1 MTNFLPCLWI
11 PLCFTIGLSK
21 HPTELPALPSLSS
34 STYMENGYLQ
44 SQLTPLK
51 NTQTKTS
58 ESALL
63 VQRCLINQLSLGSTT
78 PTSSVQCKSLLQ
90 QMGRC
95 GILLGR
101 IWSAG
106 LLQSKSRYR
115 IHAHFRPDVPPT
127 FDISLENL
135 NVIPSQLLLL
145 QEDGNSSYH
154 LI

>member
-1 MTNFLPCLWI
+1 MTNFLPSLWI

-21 HPTELPALPSLSS
+21 HPTKLPAAPSLSS

-63 VQRCLINQLSLGSTT
+63 VQRCLINQLSLSSTT

-101 IWSAG
+101 IWLVG
-106 LLQSKSRYR
+106 LLLSKSRYR
-115 IHAHFRPDVPPT
+115 MHAHFQT
-127 FDISLENL
+127 CC
-135 NVIPSQLLLL
+135 PSNIRHLTREFERCSIQLLLL
-145 QEDGNSSYH
+145 QEDGNSRYH